1 MNKKLDE
8 EPTADEVWAALSEMH
23 PLKAPGPDE
32 MHGLFYKK
40 CWEFVGMD
48 VVNFV
53 KKAWHGHVSLTDVNK
68 TRIVLVPKVKE
79 PCSVTQ
85 YRPISLCNVLYKILA
100 KTMANCLKD
109 FLPAIISEQQTAFV
123 PNRLITD
130 NALVALEVFH
140 YMKKK
145 TRGRRGVCAIKLD
158 MSKAYD

>member
-1 MNKKLDE
+1 
-8 EPTADEVWAALSEMH
+8 
-23 PLKAPGPDE
+23 
-32 MHGLFYKK
+32 
-40 CWEFVGMD
+40 MD

-79 PCSVTQ
+79 PRSVTQ
-85 YRPISLCNVLYKILA
+85 YQPISLCNVLYKILA